1 MQEPTAEQLKEEG
14 LRLFQ
19 QGQTG
24 PALAVFEKAAV
35 AYENEGEE
43 NGRAE
48 MLNNIGVIQ
57 RTRKN
62 NQAAIEA
69 FNEALTIFTAQGD
82 QNRQAQTLAN
92 LADLYAFTGQK
103 DEAARCYGESAAL
116 FAQTGDRQRQSQ
128 VLRAYSL
135 MQLRRG
141 QWLDAMM
148 RMEESLNARPR
159 LGPFRWIYR
168 GLLRFALSLFGVR

>member
-1 MQEPTAEQLKEEG
+1 MPEPTADQFKEEG
-14 LRLFQ
+14 LRLFR
-19 QGQTG
+19 QGQTEA
-24 PALAVFEKAAV
+24 ALAALTKAAA
-35 AYENEGEE
+35 AYENAGDES
-43 NGRAE
+43 GRAE

-57 RTRKN
+57 RTRRE

-69 FNEALTIFTAQGD
+69 FNEALAIFTAQGE

-92 LADLYAFTGQK
+92 LADLYAFTGQR
-103 DEAARCYGESAAL
+103 DEAARYYSQSAAL

-148 RMEESLNARPR
+148 RMEESLSVRPR
-159 LGPFRWIYR
+159 LGLFRWLYR
-168 GLLRFALSLFGVR
+168 GLLRFALSLFGAK